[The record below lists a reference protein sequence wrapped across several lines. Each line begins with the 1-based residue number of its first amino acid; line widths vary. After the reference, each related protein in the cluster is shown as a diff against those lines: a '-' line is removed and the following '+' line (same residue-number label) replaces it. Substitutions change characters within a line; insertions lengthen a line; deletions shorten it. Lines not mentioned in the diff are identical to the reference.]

1 VSKRYKLVL
10 TPQAHRMFKKMPGEV
25 QRICLKA
32 FDRIESNPFI
42 GKALLYNLLGY
53 YSFRTTS
60 YRIIYKIDEGRII
73 ITVAAIGHRREI
85 YEKLKRI
92 LG

>member
-1 VSKRYKLVL
+1 MSKSYKLVL

-25 QRICLKA
+25 QRLCIKA
-32 FDRIESNPFI
+32 FDRIKLNPLL
-42 GKALLYNLLGY
+42 GKSLLYNLMGY

-60 YRIIYKIDEGRII
+60 YRIIYKIEEDRIV
-73 ITVAAIGHRREI
+73 ITVAALGHRREM
-85 YEKLKRI
+85 YEKLKKI

>member
-1 VSKRYKLVL
+1 MSKSYKLVL
-10 TPQAHRMFKKMPGEV
+10 TPQAHRVFKKMPGEV

-32 FDRIESNPFI
+32 FDRIESNPFM
-42 GKALLYNLLGY
+42 GKALLYHLRGY

-73 ITVAAIGHRREI
+73 ISTAALGHRREI
-85 YEKLKRI
+85 YDKLKRF